1 MQGNSGGG
9 GEEAETEEGEEGVR
23 ADPRLGRLQY
33 LNIRLEMLTPIQ

>member
-23 ADPRLGRLQY
+23 ADPRLERRQN
-33 LNIRLEMLTPIQ
+33 LNTRLEMFTPIQ